1 MIKKADLA
9 LSLRKK
15 AIEISTANNY
25 KLIYEGREFK
35 PITGKSHIADTV
47 MDGDD
52 NKIGMEDGSNDFQ
65 IGIYQLMVFYPREKS
80 NLGALDITDTY
91 QLGFI
96 RGTEL
101 TENGQMARIM
111 ESSVTELK
119 YNPTHLMY
127 AISIKYSVIH

>member
-35 PITGKSHIADTV
+35 PITGKSHIAETV
-47 MDGDD
+47 MYGDD

-80 NLGALDITDTY
+80 NLGALDRLWT
-91 QLGFI
+91 
-96 RGTEL
+96 
-101 TENGQMARIM
+101 
-111 ESSVTELK
+111 
-119 YNPTHLMY
+119 
-127 AISIKYSVIH
+127 